1 MLHWAVLIPIGLIVV
16 GALIITRNELA
27 KRRLACPHKG
37 EAAEVEVRRRHFL
50 PTDKVSV
57 KSCDLLPDP
66 QNVDCDQACVK
77 S

>member
-1 MLHWAVLIPIGLIVV
+1 MHWAVLIPISLIVI
-16 GALIITRNELA
+16 GALILTRNELT

-37 EAAEVEVRRRHFL
+37 MSAEVEVQRRHFL
-50 PTDKVSV
+50 PTDKVRV

-66 QNVDCDQACVK
+66 KKVDCDQACVK